1 MHTLSTFDE
10 IAWNILNLD
19 LIFCM
24 DGENIEIHLW
34 KKKKKKKIR
43 VQELIFS
50 DFFEDKTFKNREI

>member
-24 DGENIEIHLW
+24 DGENIEIYLW
-34 KKKKKKKIR
+34 KKIKKIR